1 MKSKEIRVAFRIN
14 ESEWKLFKLLSKKN
28 ESDASKEIRKF
39 IKQYISNNIKDGL
52 LLTEEVE
59 DIYKLYLDNSNNFK
73 FYLVKKYD
81 DGTYSKYKIL
91 GISKYFDFEQINRLY
106 LINRKNIKNVLDGF
120 IKKFEDKNFIE
131 EYNLDIDEDEI
142 NEIIKGIKSIDVD
155 NIDYDKVFNLIE
167 SIDEKCYQVVN
178 DVLDEKAE
186 KILNDM
192 LKNSDSFHCLYF
204 YEDLKRLIKK
214 EKKKEILVIVP
225 DDILTKL
232 SDVDIDYE
240 DNIVYYILSQSQ
252 DSKYQFENFYYLSD
266 LLEKR
271 EDLVVKITMLK

>member
-1 MKSKEIRVAFRIN
+1 M
-14 ESEWKLFKLLSKKN
+14 
-28 ESDASKEIRKF
+28 
-39 IKQYISNNIKDGL
+39 
-52 LLTEEVE
+52 
-59 DIYKLYLDNSNNFK
+59 
-73 FYLVKKYD
+73 
-81 DGTYSKYKIL
+81 
-91 GISKYFDFEQINRLY
+91 
-106 LINRKNIKNVLDGF
+106 
-120 IKKFEDKNFIE
+120 
-131 EYNLDIDEDEI
+131 
-142 NEIIKGIKSIDVD
+142 
-155 NIDYDKVFNLIE
+155 FNLIE

-178 DVLDEKAE
+178 DVLDKKAK

-204 YEDLKRLIKK
+204 YKDLKRLIKK

-271 EDLVVKITMLK
+271 EDLVVEIIC